1 MGIDPRTPGSSPGWK
16 AEVRPLSQ
24 GGVLFF
30 FSQNIIITIFK
41 YAKQLDSTEMPS
53 NKIYIKRIQNE
64 DFSIFH
70 FLAVKEDFLMFLSV
84 FEEMYLASI

>member
-1 MGIDPRTPGSSPGWK
+1 MDC
-16 AEVRPLSQ
+16 
-24 GGVLFF
+24 
-30 FSQNIIITIFK
+30 
-41 YAKQLDSTEMPS
+41 TEMPS